1 MSKIPNKPKDKRTK
15 AYKEWVAKYESN
27 SYGLGDTIEKIT
39 KATGVK
45 KVVNKVFD
53 KLGKDCGCDDRK
65 KSLNIAF
72 PYNKPNCFNE
82 EEYNYVGDYLNLN
95 TDTVTSE
102 QQTKLLSIYN
112 RIFNTKDEPTSCGS
126 CFRSKIDRLKYVYD
140 KYND

>member
-27 SYGLGDTIEKIT
+27 SSGLGDTIEKIT

-95 TDTVTSE
+95 TDTVTS
-102 QQTKLLSIYN
+102 
-112 RIFNTKDEPTSCGS
+112 
-126 CFRSKIDRLKYVYD
+126 
-140 KYND
+140 